1 MKNVILIAGTN
12 SSSSINRQL
21 LWYVARKLKD
31 VVLSELKMDDYI
43 FPIYGIDLEKSEG
56 IPALVYQFKQKIK
69 ECDGILVALAEH
81 NGAYSVAFKNVL
93 DWVSRIESDVWLNK
107 PMFVM
112 ATSPGK
118 RGAIGVLEMFYSR
131 YSITNKRLVGKFSL
145 PEFNRNLGVGSE
157 KMAEPYETELSSL
170 VSEFQSILF
179 EQDKIC

>member
-21 LWYVARKLKD
+21 LWYVARKLRD
-31 VVLSELKMDDYI
+31 VALIELKMDDYI
-43 FPIYGIDLEKSEG
+43 LPIYGIDLEKREG
-56 IPALVYQFKQKIK
+56 IPELVYQFKQKIK

-93 DWVSRIESDVWLNK
+93 DWVSRVESDVWLNK

-118 RGAIGVLEMFYSR
+118 RGAIGVLDMFYSR
-131 YSITNKRLVGKFSL
+131 YSPTNKRLVGKFSL
-145 PEFNRNLGVGSE
+145 PEFNRNFGVSPE
-157 KMAEPYETELSSL
+157 KMIEPYETELSSL
-170 VSEFQSILF
+170 VSKFQSILF
-179 EQDKIC
+179 AKE